1 VTAPTAVPVV
11 FVHGLWLHAASWTPW
26 LELFGAHGYGPIAPG
41 WPGDAATAE
50 LTRAD
55 PDAVAGYGVGDVT
68 DHYSEIISGL
78 SSPPVVIGHSFGGL
92 IAQRLH
98 GMGLARACVVLAP
111 AQFKGI
117 LGLPLAQLQS
127 AWPVLS
133 HPRLRTRTWSH
144 SPDSFATA
152 FANAVPRAES
162 DQLLAA
168 YGIPSP
174 ARPLF
179 QAGLANLTPHSEA
192 SVDTERERGPLLL
205 IAGGRDR
212 TVPEATVRAAYEI
225 QRRNP
230 GVTELQTFPDRGHS
244 MGADS
249 GWAEIAGTALDFLSR
264 NGVGTPSGTTPDH
277 AQS

>member
-1 VTAPTAVPVV
+1 
-11 FVHGLWLHAASWTPW
+11 
-26 LELFGAHGYGPIAPG
+26 
-41 WPGDAATAE
+41 
-50 LTRAD
+50 
-55 PDAVAGYGVGDVT
+55 
-68 DHYSEIISGL
+68 
-78 SSPPVVIGHSFGGL
+78 
-92 IAQRLH
+92 
-98 GMGLARACVVLAP
+98 MGFARACIALAP

-117 LGLPLAQLQS
+117 LGLPLVQLQS

-133 HPRLRTRTWSH
+133 HPGLRTRAWAH

-162 DQLLAA
+162 DELLAT
-168 YGIPSP
+168 YGIASP

-192 SVDTERERGPLLL
+192 AVDTTRERGPLLL

-212 TVPEATVRAAYEI
+212 TVPEATVQAAYKI

-230 GVTELQTFPDRGHS
+230 GVTELRTFPDRGHS

-249 GWAEIAGTALDFLSR
+249 GWAEIADTALDFLSR
-264 NGVGTPSGTTPDH
+264 NGVGTPSGTTPGL